1 MAFSRAV
8 LSGVVLT
15 EPEKRFTPNN
25 IAVTQFSIQVA
36 PSNASEKAFQV
47 QVTCWRQLAE
57 VAAESV
63 SVGETVILE
72 GRLQVH
78 RTENAGNYHSNY
90 ELDVSSLYK
99 GQPQL
104 LFNTA
109 NTGKNTSEYNPSKAA
124 QQQPQVQ
131 PAMATA
137 AVSGPAPAAAMPND
151 DFFATEDDIPF

>member
-8 LSGVVLT
+8 LSGLVLT

-36 PSNASEKAFQV
+36 PSNASEKPFQV

-63 SVGETVILE
+63 RAGEIVILE

-90 ELDVSSLYK
+90 EIDVSSLYK

-109 NTGKNTSEYNPSKAA
+109 NTGKNTSDYNPTKTSQAE
-124 QQQPQVQ
+124 Q
-131 PAMATA
+131 PAMVVASASAPVQTA
-137 AVSGPAPAAAMPND
+137 AQPND